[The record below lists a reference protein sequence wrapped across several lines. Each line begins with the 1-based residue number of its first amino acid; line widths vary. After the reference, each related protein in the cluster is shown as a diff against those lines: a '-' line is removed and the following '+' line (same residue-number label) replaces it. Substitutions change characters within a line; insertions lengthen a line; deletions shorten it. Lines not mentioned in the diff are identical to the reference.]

1 MMTCKE
7 KALEWGLSIRTINNF
22 CKQGKIPGAIK
33 VNSRWQI
40 PDDAKKPD
48 DGRITSGKYTTSTE
62 PQVLKTLPIGISD
75 YARAQS
81 EYYYVDKTLMI
92 KDFLEQGNEVTL
104 ITRPRRFGKTINMS
118 MMAEFFDIT
127 KDSKELFKDTKI
139 MDTEYADQI
148 NQYPTIF
155 ISFAEAKRNKIEVV
169 QRIKEQLQNVYDQYL
184 HIFGNLTD
192 FEKSNY
198 QKIRKGLINSDDGNL
213 SNVATALSFLMKI
226 LEKYYNKKVMVFI
239 DEYDTPFIEANI
251 GGFYDEIRDG
261 LSSIL
266 HNALKTST
274 SLQYAMMTGI
284 QRVAKENIFSDLN
297 NLVVCTVKDPEYA
310 EYFGFTEKETKEALE
325 YYDLSL
331 NNEVKSMYN
340 GYRFGKYEIYN
351 PWSVLNY
358 ASRKVLEPYWINTSS
373 NEMIRKAMESSDD
386 AFNRGYEEL
395 IQTGKLETLV
405 RMETSFFET
414 STTENLWGLLVNA
427 GYLTI
432 SKVISYQDGLYVV
445 KVPNQE
451 VQQEFQKLTAHYL
464 KVAGTDLFTMFSA
477 LKRQKK
483 EDFKDKY
490 QKVLLTLPSYH
501 DLKDENSY
509 HMMVL
514 GMCAWLC
521 HDYKIISNREAG
533 KGRCDIVLKARK
545 ENQISYI
552 LEFKYAKDSNT
563 DLNELAKRAVE
574 QIKDRKY
581 DIELRGNVIYI
592 GLAHYQKEV
601 EIEWQEN

>member
-1 MMTCKE
+1 MRKRIPVGLKDYE
-7 KALEWGLSIRTINNF
+7 K
-22 CKQGKIPGAIK
+22 
-33 VNSRWQI
+33 
-40 PDDAKKPD
+40 
-48 DGRITSGKYTTSTE
+48 
-62 PQVLKTLPIGISD
+62 LK
-75 YARAQS
+75 S
-81 EYYYVDKTLMI
+81 ENYYVVDKTLMI

-118 MMAEFFDIT
+118 MMAEFLDIT

-325 YYDLSL
+325 YYDLCL

-340 GYRFGKYEIYN
+340 GYHFGKYEIYN

-395 IQTGKLETLV
+395 IRTGKLETLV

-490 QKVLLTLPSYH
+490 QKILLTLPSYH

-509 HMMVL
+509 HMMAL

-552 LEFKYAKDSNT
+552 MEFKYAKDSNT

>member
-1 MMTCKE
+1 MRKRIPVGLKDYE
-7 KALEWGLSIRTINNF
+7 K
-22 CKQGKIPGAIK
+22 
-33 VNSRWQI
+33 
-40 PDDAKKPD
+40 
-48 DGRITSGKYTTSTE
+48 
-62 PQVLKTLPIGISD
+62 LK
-75 YARAQS
+75 S
-81 EYYYVDKTLMI
+81 ENYYVVDKTLMI

-563 DLNELAKRAVE
+563 DLKELAKTTVE

-581 DIELRGNVIYI
+581 DTEISGKIIYI
-592 GLAHYQKEV
+592 GLAHYQKNV
-601 EIEWQEN
+601 EIEWQEK

>member
-1 MMTCKE
+1 MKKRIPVGLKDYE
-7 KALEWGLSIRTINNF
+7 KLRNEN
-22 CKQGKIPGAIK
+22 
-33 VNSRWQI
+33 
-40 PDDAKKPD
+40 
-48 DGRITSGKYTTSTE
+48 
-62 PQVLKTLPIGISD
+62 
-75 YARAQS
+75 
-81 EYYYVDKTLMI
+81 YYVVDKTLMI
-92 KDFLEQGNEVTL
+92 KDFLERGNEVTL

-127 KDSKELFKDTKI
+127 KNSKKLFKNTKI
-139 MDTEYADQI
+139 INTEYVSEI
-148 NQYPTIF
+148 NQYPTVF
-155 ISFAEAKRNKIEVV
+155 ISFADAKGDKDIVTKHIKSYFRSLYNDYDFIFKNLTRLETYDYETIIHGLTNEKIEL
-169 QRIKEQLQNVYDQYL
+169 K
-184 HIFGNLTD
+184 HI
-192 FEKSNY
+192 
-198 QKIRKGLINSDDGNL
+198 SDSL
-213 SNVATALSFLMKI
+213 AFLMRI

-239 DEYDTPFIEANI
+239 DEYDTPFIEAHL
-251 GGFYDEIRDG
+251 GGFYEEIRDG
-261 LSSIL
+261 LSSML

-310 EYFGFTEKETKEALE
+310 QYFGFTEEETKEALE
-325 YYDLSL
+325 YYDMSL
-331 NNEVKSMYN
+331 NSEVKSMYN
-340 GYRFGKYEIYN
+340 GYHFGNNEIYN

-601 EIEWQEN
+601 EIEWQEK

>member
-1 MMTCKE
+1 MLKGLHIYVIMKPNERVKYMRKRIPVGLKDYE
-7 KALEWGLSIRTINNF
+7 K
-22 CKQGKIPGAIK
+22 
-33 VNSRWQI
+33 
-40 PDDAKKPD
+40 
-48 DGRITSGKYTTSTE
+48 
-62 PQVLKTLPIGISD
+62 LK
-75 YARAQS
+75 S
-81 EYYYVDKTLMI
+81 ENYYVVDKTLMI

-563 DLNELAKRAVE
+563 DLKELAKTTVE

-581 DIELRGNVIYI
+581 DTEISGKIIYI
-592 GLAHYQKEV
+592 GLAHYQKNV
-601 EIEWQEN
+601 EIEWQEK